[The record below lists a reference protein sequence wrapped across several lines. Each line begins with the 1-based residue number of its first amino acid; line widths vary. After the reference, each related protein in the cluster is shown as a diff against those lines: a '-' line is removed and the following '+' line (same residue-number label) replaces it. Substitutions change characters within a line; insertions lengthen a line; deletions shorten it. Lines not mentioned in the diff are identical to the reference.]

1 MNSNV
6 TIVASGPGFTYASDG
21 PTHYFNEDYGILKNF
36 PNLNFFCTSDYL
48 SAIRYF
54 NESYKSKKPSFI
66 RLEKG
71 SNPRM
76 EGNLKNSVNHVIK
89 GKNILVIS
97 NGYLSVLV
105 KKIIDEN
112 VALKNNVGLVDITQF
127 IPLNIKK
134 IENIVKNYNTILML
148 DESPLLSSINNDI
161 HYILK
166 INKKFN
172 NKKIILMNTLF
183 KFWKISGKRSF
194 LYKKNKID
202 EILIKKKLLN
212 IIK

>member
-1 MNSNV
+1 MNSKV

-48 SAIRYF
+48 SAIRSF
-54 NESYKSKKPSFI
+54 NESYKSKNPSYI

-71 SNPRM
+71 SNLKID
-76 EGNLKNSVNHVIK
+76 GNLKNSINHAIK
-89 GKNILVIS
+89 GKNSLVIS

-134 IENIVKNYNTILML
+134 IENIVKNYDTILML
-148 DESPLLSSINNDI
+148 DESPLLSSINKDI
-161 HYILK
+161 HYMLK

-172 NKKIILMNTLF
+172 SKKIILMNTLF
-183 KFWKISGKRSF
+183 KFWKMSGKRSF

-212 IIK
+212 II